1 MAWIYY
7 PKVTIA
13 LFPASFHCHLSLKI
27 LLCYALDLMKMEFSF
42 TQRSMGFVTNYSWGS
57 QSIQD
62 RRRQGKIDLNSQTS
76 KLEAKSLQRARNE
89 CCHLLLLSHDFL
101 QSCFPHFFLLLSIPP
116 LLPSFSFPIPFLLLF
131 SVKHALR
138 SVSLSLSQCS
148 PQHCQLGKPR
158 MTWKKKG
165 KMAHQSTHCLYH
177 VVCGCIFEGWS

>member
-13 LFPASFHCHLSLKI
+13 LFPASFCCHLSLKI

-62 RRRQGKIDLNSQTS
+62 RRRQGKMDLNSQTS

-89 CCHLLLLSHDFL
+89 FCHLLLLSYDFL
-101 QSCFPHFFLLLSIPP
+101 SSCFPHFFPFAFYPCS
-116 LLPSFSFPIPFLLLF
+116 PSFFFFPHPFPPF
-131 SVKHALR
+131 VFCEA
-138 SVSLSLSQCS
+138 
-148 PQHCQLGKPR
+148 
-158 MTWKKKG
+158 
-165 KMAHQSTHCLYH
+165 
-177 VVCGCIFEGWS
+177 CIKECII